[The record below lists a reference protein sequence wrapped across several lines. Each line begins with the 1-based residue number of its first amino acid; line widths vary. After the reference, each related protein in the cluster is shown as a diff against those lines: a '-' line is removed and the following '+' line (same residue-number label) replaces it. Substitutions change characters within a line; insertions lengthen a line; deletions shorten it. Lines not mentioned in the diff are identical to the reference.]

1 MSKIIEQELS
11 LQQIQQESLKVLLK
25 IDEICKENGWRY
37 FLFYGTLL
45 GCIRH
50 QGFIPWDDDIDI
62 WMPREDFEKF
72 SSWCEEHEK
81 DLKPFKLCNRKNTK
95 NYVYAIPRFSNM
107 EYKYIN
113 TYERLQ
119 QFDIGVFVDIY
130 PIDNFC
136 SSYKKAKELER
147 KINIY
152 NILYNIYVN
161 GMEEK
166 KIFKRML
173 KLVIRTI
180 IILFKGQNWNL
191 CVDKEIADLIYR
203 KTTNNDLFI
212 GDPVWKNPYNYIAQ
226 RQSFTESISKSFCGY
241 EFPVPKEYD
250 KILTELYGDYMVL
263 PPKDKQ
269 IAHHNY
275 KIYLR

>member
-1 MSKIIEQELS
+1 
-11 LQQIQQESLKVLLK
+11 
-25 IDEICKENGWRY
+25 
-37 FLFYGTLL
+37 
-45 GCIRH
+45 
-50 QGFIPWDDDIDI
+50 
-62 WMPREDFEKF
+62 
-72 SSWCEEHEK
+72 
-81 DLKPFKLCNRKNTK
+81 
-95 NYVYAIPRFSNM
+95 
-107 EYKYIN
+107 
-113 TYERLQ
+113 
-119 QFDIGVFVDIY
+119 
-130 PIDNFC
+130 
-136 SSYKKAKELER
+136 
-147 KINIY
+147 
-152 NILYNIYVN
+152 
-161 GMEEK
+161 
-166 KIFKRML
+166 ML